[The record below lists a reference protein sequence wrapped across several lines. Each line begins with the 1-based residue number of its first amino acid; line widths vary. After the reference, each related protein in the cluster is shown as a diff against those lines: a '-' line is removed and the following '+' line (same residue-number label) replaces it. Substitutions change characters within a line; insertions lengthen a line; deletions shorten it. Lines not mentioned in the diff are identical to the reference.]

1 MPNGPVACLVP
12 NATAPNPV
20 EPVEPVEPASRIA
33 FARSR
38 GRRALQ
44 RYLAEKFAEQNSQS
58 DRLPQSRQIALLP

>member
-12 NATAPNPV
+12 NATAPN
-20 EPVEPVEPASRIA
+20 PVEPVEPASRIA